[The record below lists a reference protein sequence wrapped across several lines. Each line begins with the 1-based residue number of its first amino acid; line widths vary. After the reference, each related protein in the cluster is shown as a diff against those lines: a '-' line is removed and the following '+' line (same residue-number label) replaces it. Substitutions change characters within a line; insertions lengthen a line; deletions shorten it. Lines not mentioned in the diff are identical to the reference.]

1 MKSKKKVHESIARNS
16 TAGKKDPNEY
26 LVEVEESREQV
37 AILDPRDFK
46 LPVAPSDFKFELPYE
61 GARYKIAEPVDFSK
75 GQELSVTAKNPHERY
90 VGRKVRK
97 AFRIRRKVRGKA
109 VTVCQQFEGVVRGYD
124 AKRSVFDILY
134 EDKDE
139 EEVDFLELGDILIMC
154 MSSVTRMSTRD

>member
-46 LPVAPSDFKFELPYE
+46 LPAAPSDFKFELPYE

-97 AFRIRRKVRGKA
+97 AFRIRRKVN
-109 VTVCQQFEGVVRGYD
+109 
-124 AKRSVFDILY
+124 
-134 EDKDE
+134 KDE
-139 EEVDFLELGDILIMC
+139 EEVDFLELCVSVVSCKRKWNILWNVRVFRGINKALKQQPRPIRL
-154 MSSVTRMSTRD
+154 SQ